1 MNGEREY
8 FNLSGPVEDEHEH
21 DEPVELAQALGEWAA
36 AHHQAEPKDEPR
48 TLVPYSGG
56 DSTGTRFIYPGWYE
70 RDAGRAHPGRT
81 YVTEVSVPKLGDG
94 GTQRLHSQML
104 GEPDR
109 EREAGI

>member
-1 MNGEREY
+1 MSAQEPGWLDEPEY
-8 FNLSGPVEDEHEH
+8 
-21 DEPVELAQALGEWAA
+21 DEPVKLAQALGEWAA
-36 AHHQAEPKDEPR
+36 THR
-48 TLVPYSGG
+48 
-56 DSTGTRFIYPGWYE
+56 
-70 RDAGRAHPGRT
+70 AGPGRT